1 MKHII
6 ISALLLFSCELYA
19 QVKMDQHWRDIFKI
33 DERAKE
39 MEVELDGEQTL
50 EEEAWNVY
58 KTLENQVIKNRLGKT
73 NLKFGLEILRVD
85 ENHEEIKLRKSQYP
99 LPEINETLI
108 ESNLITKTN
117 IDMYAGLFAIPI
129 LSLNLEKDFLASLN
143 ENQKESEVLYGLIV
157 IPLKEGKNIYT
168 FRVTLVA
175 YLKLLGNIVLP
186 YGGSMDLTMHVG
198 EKMKIL
204 IDPTK
209 FNRSI
214 NIDNVSGVKVS
225 PSILGMGGPGGHA
238 YSISSDEK
246 GNWTVFST
254 VNRQTIKFSSCDEF
268 FQGIKDY
275 LVLSF
280 ESDN

>member
-6 ISALLLFSCELYA
+6 ILALLLFSCELYA

-39 MEVELDGEQTL
+39 MEVELDGKQTI
-50 EEEAWNVY
+50 EEGVWNVY
-58 KTLENQVIKNRLGKT
+58 KTLEKLVIKNHLGKT

-85 ENHEEIKLRKSQYP
+85 EKLPEIKLKKSQYP
-99 LPEINETLI
+99 LPEIKEELI
-108 ESNLITKTN
+108 ESNLISNIN

-129 LSLNLEKDFLASLN
+129 LSLDLEKDFLASLN
-143 ENQKESEVLYGLIV
+143 ENQKESEVLYGLII
-157 IPLKEGKNIYT
+157 IPLKKEKNIYT

-175 YLKLLGNIVLP
+175 FVKLFGNIALP
-186 YGGSMDLTMHVG
+186 YGGSMDLTMRVG

-204 IDPTK
+204 VDPTK
-209 FNRSI
+209 FNQQI
-214 NIDNVSGVKVS
+214 NIDNVSGMKVR
-225 PSILGMGGPGGHA
+225 PSILGMGGPGGHPH
-238 YSISSDEK
+238 SISSDGK
-246 GNWTVFST
+246 GNWTVFPT
-254 VNRQTIKFSSCDEF
+254 INGQVIKFSSNDEF

-280 ESDN
+280 ESDK